1 MNAST
6 ITAIATP
13 SGKGGI
19 GIIKISGKEALSI
32 ATALFRKRGRAADS
46 KVPSADLLETH
57 KIYYGHIIDAEG
69 GQIVDEVLLSVMKA
83 PRSYTREDV
92 VEINAHGGFVVQQ
105 KILELV
111 ISKGARLAEPGE
123 FTKRAF
129 LNGRIDLTQA
139 EGVID
144 IINARTDKAL
154 EIAIEQV
161 KGGLGERITSV
172 RDSLVGIVAEIEAGI
187 DFPDDVGET
196 GLAESLRKQ
205 LKRKVLNPLGVLLSQ
220 YRATHFYREGVKLA
234 VVGRPNVGK
243 SSLVN
248 RLLQKERVIVTPIP
262 GTTRDVIEESLD
274 IHGIPV
280 TVTDTAGLHL
290 TEDPI
295 ETIGIGKT
303 QECIRNADL
312 VFFLV
317 DAGTTLSGEDF
328 EIYNTIEKKPAI
340 LVINKMDLLSEEKCF
355 PIPELWKIPTVMISA
370 LYGQGIDTLK
380 ERFADTFMGNGE
392 RTDSD
397 RMVPNLRHKISLERG
412 FEAVESGIKAV
423 SANLPEE
430 LIAIDLKEGIDALGE
445 ITGQSLNKENILD
458 EIFSR
463 FCIGK

>member
-19 GIIKISGKEALSI
+19 GIIKISGKEALPI
-32 ATALFRKRGRAADS
+32 AAALFRKPGCVRDS
-46 KVPSADLLETH
+46 NAPSADLFETH
-57 KIYYGHIIDAEG
+57 KIYYGHIVDSG
-69 GQIVDEVLLSVMKA
+69 GGEVVDEVLLSVMKA

-92 VEINAHGGFVVQQ
+92 VEINAHAGFAVQR

-144 IINARTDKAL
+144 IINARTDTAL
-154 EIAIEQV
+154 AIANAQV

-172 RDSLVGIVAEIEAGI
+172 RDALVGIVAEIEAGI

-196 GLAESLRKQ
+196 VLTDNLRQQ
-205 LKRKVLNPLGVLLSQ
+205 LKKEVLNPLAVLLSH
-220 YRATHFYREGVKLA
+220 YRAAHFYRDGVKLA

-248 RLLQKERVIVTPIP
+248 RLLQKDRVIVTPIP

-295 ETIGIGKT
+295 ETIGIEKT
-303 QECIRNADL
+303 RECIRDADL

-317 DAGTTLSGEDF
+317 DAGARLTREDF
-328 EIYNTIEKKPAI
+328 EIYNTIQGKSAI
-340 LVINKMDLLSEEKCF
+340 LVINKKDLLTEKKGF
-355 PIPELWKIPTVMISA
+355 SIPKSWRLPSVMTSA
-370 LYGQGIDTLK
+370 LYGQGVDSLK
-380 ERFADTFMGNGE
+380 DRFADTFMRNGE
-392 RTDSD
+392 RPDSD
-397 RMVPNLRHKISLERG
+397 RIVPNLRHKISIERG
-412 FEAVESGIKAV
+412 FEAVESGFKAV
-423 SANLPEE
+423 AASLPEE

-445 ITGQSLNKENILD
+445 INGQSVKEKILD

>member
-19 GIIKISGKEALSI
+19 GIIKISGKEALTI
-32 ATALFRKRGRAADS
+32 AAALFRKPGCVGDSNAA
-46 KVPSADLLETH
+46 SADLFETH
-57 KIYYGHIIDAEG
+57 KIYYGHVVDAG
-69 GQIVDEVLLSVMKA
+69 GGEVVDEVLLSVMRA

-92 VEINAHGGFVVQQ
+92 VEINAHAGFAVQR

-144 IINARTDKAL
+144 IINARTDTAL
-154 EIAIEQV
+154 AIANAQV

-172 RDSLVGIVAEIEAGI
+172 RDALVGILAEIEAEI
-187 DFPDDVGET
+187 DFPDDVGENVLT
-196 GLAESLRKQ
+196 ENLRQQ
-205 LKRKVLNPLGVLLSQ
+205 LKTEVLNPLAVLLSQ
-220 YRATHFYREGVKLA
+220 YRAAHFYRDGVKLA

-248 RLLQKERVIVTPIP
+248 RLLQKDRVIVTPIP

-280 TVTDTAGLHL
+280 TVRDTAGLHL

-295 ETIGIGKT
+295 ETIGIEKT
-303 QECIRNADL
+303 RECIRDADL

-317 DAGTTLSGEDF
+317 DAGARLTSEDF
-328 EIYNTIEKKPAI
+328 EIYNTIQGKSTI
-340 LVINKMDLLSEEKCF
+340 LVINKMDLLTEDKTF
-355 PIPELWKIPTVMISA
+355 PIPESWKVPTAMTSA
-370 LYGQGIDTLK
+370 LYGQGIDSLK
-380 ERFADTFMGNGE
+380 QRFADTFMRNGKHP
-392 RTDSD
+392 DSD

-412 FEAVESGIKAV
+412 VEAVESGFKAV
-423 SANLPEE
+423 AANLPEE

-445 ITGQSLNKENILD
+445 INGQSVKESILD
-458 EIFSR
+458 EIFRR